1 MLIVVNR
8 KSQLALEY
16 SYRTRDESPQ
26 TFVFWVNASNAA
38 MFEESYRRI
47 AEEVKL
53 PGRDDAMADILNI
66 VGKWLRNV
74 ANARW
79 IMILDDA
86 DDSAFF
92 DELDKGKIVARAG
105 IKPETIVGLDN
116 FLPHNLN
123 GSILVTSRNVGLAL
137 RLTGDATR
145 IIKVK
150 SMDNSVALA
159 LLQKKVKVQFNRE
172 DAKELLEALGYLP
185 LAITQA
191 AAFINRN
198 TPPLSISGYLN
209 RFREAKQ
216 NLINRDSRHLL
227 QSSSMA
233 ATIGL
238 SLERI
243 YQAKPSAARLLLL
256 MSVFDHNEIPKSL
269 LSYNKDQTNP
279 HYPRNLDIEF
289 EDNISTLISYSL
301 VGTNLER
308 NLFHMHALV
317 QLATREWIHP
327 SVDMEKWKEEGI
339 RIMARA
345 FPTGLY
351 ENWATCRALYP
362 HVKAVL
368 EYRPKD
374 RILILQW
381 AEILLNAAWY
391 AREQGSYGEAEDR
404 KSVV

>member
-1 MLIVVNR
+1 MLIVVKR

-26 TFVFWVNASNAA
+26 TFVFWVNAGNAA

-66 VGKWLRNV
+66 VGKWLCNV

-92 DELDKGKIVARAG
+92 DELGKEKIVTRAG
-105 IKPETIVGLDN
+105 KQPETTVSLGT
-116 FLPHNLN
+116 FLPQNLN
-123 GSILVTSRNVGLAL
+123 GSILVTSRTEDLAL
-137 RLTGDATR
+137 RLTGDVTK

-150 SMDNSVALA
+150 SMDNSDALT
-159 LLQKKVKVQFNRE
+159 LLQKSVKDQFNRE
-172 DAKELLEALGYLP
+172 DAKKLLEALGCLS
-185 LAITQA
+185 LAIAQA
-191 AAFINRN
+191 AAFINMH
-198 TPPLSISGYLN
+198 TPFLSIPKFLDQ
-209 RFREAKQ
+209 FREAK
-216 NLINRDSRHLL
+216 LSLMNRDGGHLF
-227 QSSSMA
+227 QSDMA
-233 ATIGL
+233 LLTTIEI

-243 YQAKPSAARLLLL
+243 YHAKPSAARLLLV

-269 LSYNKDQTNP
+269 LSYNTDHTDSN
-279 HYPRNLDIEF
+279 YPINLDIEF
-289 EDNISTLISYSL
+289 EDNISTLIDYSL

-308 NLFHMHALV
+308 NLFNMHALV
-317 QLATREWIHP
+317 QLATREWTRA
-327 SVDMEKWKEEGI
+327 SADMEKWKEEGI
-339 RIMARA
+339 RIMART

-362 HVKAVL
+362 HAKAVL
-368 EYRPKD
+368 VYRPKD
-374 RILILQW
+374 RISILQW
-381 AEILLNAAWY
+381 AEILLNAA
-391 AREQGSYGEAEDR
+391 
-404 KSVV
+404 